1 MPQFEQHSQDSYTLN
16 AVARSNAFWNFKR
29 SDWLADVYPPINEP
43 VNCALIRVCIFAS
56 MEVESVGDSSRN
68 ILRNVKRTAKI
79 LLQAATEED
88 GKGSSQKLKSLDEL
102 LR

>member
-1 MPQFEQHSQDSYTLN
+1 
-16 AVARSNAFWNFKR
+16 
-29 SDWLADVYPPINEP
+29 
-43 VNCALIRVCIFAS
+43 